1 MTEYINV
8 DLLLI
13 ERVHVKEMKIVTN
26 DGFNSV
32 FKESNEIKYV
42 RVDNKDN
49 TVITLKPKKGQGA
62 QIKRE

>member
-1 MTEYINV
+1 
-8 DLLLI
+8 
-13 ERVHVKEMKIVTN
+13 MKIVTN

-49 TVITLKPKKGQGA
+49 TVITFQNLKKVK
-62 QIKRE
+62 EFE

>member
-1 MTEYINV
+1 M
-8 DLLLI
+8 
-13 ERVHVKEMKIVTN
+13 RVKETKIVTK

-49 TVITLKPKKGQGA
+49 TLITFQNP
-62 QIKRE
+62 

>member
-1 MTEYINV
+1 MALTI
-8 DLLLI
+8 
-13 ERVHVKEMKIVTN
+13 
-26 DGFNSV
+26 

-49 TVITLKPKKGQGA
+49 TVITLKPKKGQGV